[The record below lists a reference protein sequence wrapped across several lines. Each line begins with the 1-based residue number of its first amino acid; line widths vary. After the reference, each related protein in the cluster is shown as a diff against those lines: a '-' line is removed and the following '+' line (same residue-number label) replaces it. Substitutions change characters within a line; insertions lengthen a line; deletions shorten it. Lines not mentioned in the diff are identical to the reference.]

1 MVGYLSCMSIAG
13 RPYNIYINFL
23 LIKII
28 VIVAIFIMLIII
40 NIHGGISVMHVNR
53 RAALLQGR
61 VSRGRHQPIIISSDL
76 AAAQNMIV
84 SGNLIVYG
92 NLIVSGNLIVYGNLI
107 VSGIWDALR

>member
-1 MVGYLSCMSIAG
+1 
-13 RPYNIYINFL
+13 
-23 LIKII
+23 
-28 VIVAIFIMLIII
+28 MLIII

-61 VSRGRHQPIIISSDL
+61 VSRGRRKPIIISSDL

-92 NLIVSGNLIVYGNLI
+92 NLIVSENLIVCGNSSWEDCHLSLRLI
-107 VSGIWDALR
+107 CRSAQWSILRI